1 MGEVTNTVKDTG
13 KVVVVETVR
22 FGGRIVIGACR
33 GVQYMFG
40 KPFPK
45 D

>member
-1 MGEVTNTVKDTG
+1 MGEVTKAVKDTG

-22 FGGRIVIGACR
+22 YGGRIVIGACR
-33 GVQYMFG
+33 GIQYLFG

>member
-1 MGEVTNTVKDTG
+1 MGEVTETVKSTG
-13 KVVVVETVR
+13 KLVVKETVR

-33 GVQYMFG
+33 GVGYLFG

>member
-1 MGEVTNTVKDTG
+1 MSEVTKTIKNTG
-13 KVVVVETVR
+13 KLIIVETVH
-22 FGGRIVIGACR
+22 FGGRIVIGICR
-33 GVQYMFG
+33 GVGYLFG

>member
-1 MGEVTNTVKDTG
+1 MGEVIKTIKDTG
-13 KVVVVETVR
+13 KVIVVETVN
-22 FGGRIVIGACR
+22 FGGRIVIGVCR
-33 GVQYMFG
+33 GVGYLFG